1 MNCLETRPYLQA
13 FVDNELSPERAID
26 VERHLGDCQ
35 ECLAEVEL
43 TRSVCRATRTSVTG
57 ATSMCPEFQSRLCQC
72 LAEER
77 RRQEHAADRPLTWR
91 VIAPLSA
98 AAAVALFFGVHIQNQ
113 ERLAGDDEDEDVA
126 RASASHDNLVDFLV
140 QQHANGADPEARD
153 PNSIAHLEP
162 QLGFPVRAPD
172 LDRFGAHFEGA
183 QLVPVDRTRVAM
195 LRYNLGGRR
204 VTLYMYDPEQLPMR
218 AQRALQPSVVGSHAV
233 FIGNRKGYS
242 IATCEQQGVGYAV
255 TGDLS
260 REESAELVAA
270 VYR

>member
-13 FVDNELSPERAID
+13 FVDNELSPERSID
-26 VERHLGDCQ
+26 VERHLVQCN

-43 TRSVCRATRTSVTG
+43 TRSLCRATRTSVTE
-57 ATSMCPEFQSRLCQC
+57 TSMCPEFQARLCQC
-72 LAEER
+72 LADER
-77 RRQEHAADRPLTWR
+77 RRQADADRPLTWR
-91 VIAPLSA
+91 VIAPLST
-98 AAAVALFFGVHIQNQ
+98 AAAVALFFGVHLQNQ
-113 ERLAGDDEDEDVA
+113 ERAEQEEAGGEVV
-126 RASASHDNLVDFLV
+126 RASNNHDSIVDFLV
-140 QQHANGADPEARD
+140 AQHANAAAPESRD
-153 PNSIAHLEP
+153 TKSIAYLEP

-172 LDRFGAHFEGA
+172 LDRFGAQFEGA
-183 QLVPVDRTRVAM
+183 NLVPVERTRVAM
-195 LRYNLGGRR
+195 LRYNIAGRR

-218 AQRALQPSVVGSHAV
+218 AQRALQPSVVGSQAV
-233 FIGNRKGYS
+233 FIGNRRGYS

>member
-1 MNCLETRPYLQA
+1 MNCVETRPYLQA

-26 VERHLGDCQ
+26 VQQHLAFCV
-35 ECLAEVEL
+35 ECTSEVEL
-43 TRSVCRATRTSVTG
+43 TRSLCRATRTSVAST
-57 ATSMCPEFQSRLCQC
+57 AMCPEFQSRLCQC
-72 LAEER
+72 LADER
-77 RRQEHAADRPLTWR
+77 RRQDSAVDRPLTWR
-91 VIAPLSA
+91 VIAPLST
-98 AAAVALFFGVHIQNQ
+98 AAAVALFFGVHFNQ
-113 ERLAGDDEDEDVA
+113 ETEAVVAKPEVA
-126 RASASHDNLVDFLV
+126 RASSDNLVDFLV
-140 QQHANGADPEARD
+140 QQHAASQPPESNDPR
-153 PNSIAHLEP
+153 SIAYLEP
-162 QLGFPVRAPD
+162 QLGFPVRAPN

-183 QLVPVDRTRVAM
+183 NMVPVNTTRVAM

-218 AQRALQPSVVGSHAV
+218 SQRALQPSVVGSHAV
-233 FIGNRKGYS
+233 FIGNRRGYS